1 MTCTVSV
8 VFNPSLQKA
17 SAKRSATLTLTETA
31 GASVSAGLVGT
42 LWTPSALAITPTTT
56 DVGSALE
63 GARGLPTTFTV
74 LNTGDDSGT
83 LTVSV
88 SSTEFIITEDTCT
101 GTSIAKNG
109 TCVFSIALRPAT
121 AGPKTAVLT
130 VKGDSNNPAVRTL
143 TGTGIPDNV
152 VP

>member
-1 MTCTVSV
+1 M
-8 VFNPSLQKA
+8 
-17 SAKRSATLTLTETA
+17 ATGEGKLTWIFPDGDLPPA
-31 GASVSAGLVGT
+31 GEDGL
-42 LWTPSALAITPTTT
+42 P
-56 DVGSALE
+56 LE
-63 GARGLPTTFTV
+63 GHESLIV